1 MLDINNNGKLDP
13 EEEAL
18 EDIIT
23 EGMAE
28 ENRKT
33 KSLSF
38 IMILVALIIILL
50 ICAIIFLS
58 K

>member
-18 EDIIT
+18 EDVIT
-23 EGMAE
+23 EGLAE

-33 KSLSF
+33 RSLSF
-38 IMILVALIIILL
+38 VMILVALIIILL
-50 ICAIIFLS
+50 ISAIIFLS

>member
-1 MLDINNNGKLDP
+1 MLDINNNEKLDP

-28 ENRKT
+28 ENHKT
-33 KSLSF
+33 RSLSF
-38 IMILVALIIILL
+38 IMIIVALIIILL

>member
-33 KSLSF
+33 RSLSF
-38 IMILVALIIILL
+38 IMIIVALIVILL
-50 ICAIIFLS
+50 ISAIIFLS

>member
-28 ENRKT
+28 ENHKT
-33 KSLSF
+33 RSLSF
-38 IMILVALIIILL
+38 IMIIVALIIILL

>member
-18 EDIIT
+18 EDVIT
-23 EGMAE
+23 EGLAE

-33 KSLSF
+33 RSLSF

-50 ICAIIFLS
+50 ISAIIFLS

>member
-28 ENRKT
+28 ENHKT
-33 KSLSF
+33 RSLSF
-38 IMILVALIIILL
+38 IMIIVALIIILL

-58 K
+58 N

>member
-18 EDIIT
+18 EDVIT
-23 EGMAE
+23 EGLAGE
-28 ENRKT
+28 SRKT
-33 KSLSF
+33 RSLSF

-50 ICAIIFLS
+50 ISAIIFLS

>member
-1 MLDINNNGKLDP
+1 MLDIKNNGKLDP

>member
-18 EDIIT
+18 EEIMT
-23 EGMAE
+23 ENLAG
-28 ENRKT
+28 NDRKT
-33 KSLSF
+33 WSLSL
-38 IMILVALIIILL
+38 IAVVIALIVILL
-50 ICAIIFLS
+50 ISAMIFLS